1 MCTSCSA
8 SCVVEFAELNA
19 RGTARSLY
27 RCINLLLA
35 KKSYQVKL
43 FLCNI
48 SSEGGVCQNTAPA
61 ISLHPTGGVHIQ
73 GDPVT
78 LSCRTTTEVS
88 SIEWFKD
95 DQLLGS
101 GPQFS
106 IESFSESQA
115 GNYTCRATTNGVG
128 TVTSASARLQLAGN
142 TFMCVRT
149 ATYARVTYM
158 YSM

>member
-1 MCTSCSA
+1 M
-8 SCVVEFAELNA
+8 
-19 RGTARSLY
+19 
-27 RCINLLLA
+27 
-35 KKSYQVKL
+35 
-43 FLCNI
+43 
-48 SSEGGVCQNTAPA
+48 CQNTAPA

-115 GNYTCRATTNGVG
+115 GNYTCRATTTGVG
-128 TVTSASARLQLAGN
+128 SVTSASARLQLAGN
-142 TFMCVRT
+142 TFRCVRT
-149 ATYARVTYM
+149 ATCAGVTYM